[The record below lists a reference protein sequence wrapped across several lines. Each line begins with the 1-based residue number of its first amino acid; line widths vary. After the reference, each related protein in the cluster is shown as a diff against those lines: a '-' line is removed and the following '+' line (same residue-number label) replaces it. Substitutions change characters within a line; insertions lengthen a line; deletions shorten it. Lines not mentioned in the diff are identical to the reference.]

1 MASLFKKKKKKEFC
15 FKHIHSE
22 INRKKQ
28 FVYMGPETKVLY
40 FIFTH
45 SLILFK
51 KMYFSFFVISVLSL
65 FFN

>member
-1 MASLFKKKKKKEFC
+1 MVSLFKKKKKDFALNIFLVGSIEQ
-15 FKHIHSE
+15 
-22 INRKKQ
+22 KQ

-51 KMYFSFFVISVLSL
+51 KMYCLFFVISVLSL